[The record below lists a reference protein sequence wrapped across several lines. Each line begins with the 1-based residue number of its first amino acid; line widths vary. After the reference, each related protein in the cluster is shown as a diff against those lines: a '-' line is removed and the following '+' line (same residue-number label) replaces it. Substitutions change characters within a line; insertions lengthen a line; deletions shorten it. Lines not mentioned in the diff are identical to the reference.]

1 MKKIFSIALMGSILQ
16 VNAQKAKPNTKIE
29 TPKKPVA
36 KSTTVIKTQKDSVGY
51 AMGVNIANS
60 LKSQKLE
67 SLDSKI
73 MVMAIEDNFK
83 GKKLLIKEVDCMQ
96 TAQNFVANQSKEVK
110 SKITPKKA
118 GVLLSTSK
126 DSASYAIGVNIATSL
141 KMQNMNDLEPK
152 LIGAGLNDA
161 LTGKT
166 LLINDNDATTCVSKY
181 IGGAEEKKAAK
192 AKADGKKFLDA
203 NAKKAG
209 VKVMPEGWQYEVI
222 KESTS
227 VEKPKATDKVKVHY
241 HGTLIDG
248 TVFDSSVD
256 RGEPISFGLNQVI
269 KGWTLAVTQMNVGS
283 KWRIFLPSDLAYGN
297 RGAGGKIGPG
307 ATLIFEVELLEI
319 EK

>member
-1 MKKIFSIALMGSILQ
+1 VQHCLVGSEMCIR
-16 VNAQKAKPNTKIE
+16 
-29 TPKKPVA
+29 
-36 KSTTVIKTQKDSVGY
+36 DR
-51 AMGVNIANS
+51 
-60 LKSQKLE
+60 
-67 SLDSKI
+67 
-73 MVMAIEDNFK
+73 
-83 GKKLLIKEVDCMQ
+83 
-96 TAQNFVANQSKEVK
+96 
-110 SKITPKKA
+110 
-118 GVLLSTSK
+118 
-126 DSASYAIGVNIATSL
+126 
-141 KMQNMNDLEPK
+141 
-152 LIGAGLNDA
+152 
-161 LTGKT
+161 
-166 LLINDNDATTCVSKY
+166 
-181 IGGAEEKKAAK
+181 
-192 AKADGKKFLDA
+192 
-203 NAKKAG
+203 
-209 VKVMPEGWQYEVI
+209 YEVI